1 MREKEF
7 YSTGDVAKLLSVSH
21 ATVFRAI
28 DRKRLKAS
36 TTPGGHYRIRR
47 VDLEAFLQE
56 NNIPAAVLE
65 PRPKRVLIV
74 EDNPA
79 VLRLFQRSLEADPLL
94 EVKGTASGY
103 EAGLLTKSFLPDL
116 IVLDIFL
123 EDADGR
129 QVARLIRR
137 DPELRHTRIIAVTGA
152 REASVLEEIRREGFD
167 DLVEKPVDPERFREK
182 VRRLL
187 L

>member
-1 MREKEF
+1 MQKKAF
-7 YSTGDVAKLLSVSH
+7 YSTGDVAKILDVSH

-36 TTPGGHYRIRR
+36 TTPGGHYRISRG
-47 VDLEAFLQE
+47 DLEAFLQE
-56 NNIPAAVLE
+56 NNISAAVLE
-65 PRPKRVLIV
+65 PRTKRVLIV

-79 VLRLFQRSLEADPLL
+79 ELRLFTRSLEAEPLL
-94 EVKGTASGY
+94 EVKGTPSGY
-103 EAGLLTKSFLPDL
+103 EAGFLTKSFRPDL

-123 EDADGR
+123 DDADGR

-137 DPELRHTRIIAVTGA
+137 DPELRHTRIVAVTGS
-152 REASVLEEIRREGFD
+152 RDERVLEEIRREGFD
-167 DLVEKPVDPERFREK
+167 GLVQKPVDPERFREK